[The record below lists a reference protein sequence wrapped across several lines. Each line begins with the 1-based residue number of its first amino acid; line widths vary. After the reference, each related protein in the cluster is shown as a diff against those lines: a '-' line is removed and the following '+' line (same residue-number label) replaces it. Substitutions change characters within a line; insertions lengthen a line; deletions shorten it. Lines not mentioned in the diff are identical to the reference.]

1 MVKAEFGI
9 IHTIEPHLLPHL
21 VPHVL
26 NGDSRHGLHVVISHP
41 NQYSVDALVLASNN

>member
-9 IHTIEPHLLPHL
+9 IHTIEPHL